1 MGESIAGM
9 TVGATTASSAK
20 TNGALIV
27 GGGVGVGGQVTAETV
42 QTIAGLTVGTTIAM
56 GCGLSGVTTLG
67 ASGATTLTADT
78 ASSSKTTGTL
88 VVTGGVGVS
97 GQVTADTAKFGSVVI
112 GKESAAAINHAL
124 GLGSGPLLNSE
135 CTSNSKCGN
144 CLGDCDNDVDCLA
157 GHTCLQ
163 REDGDPVAVCTGTP
177 NTMSGP
183 TTGWD
188 TSGDYCI
195 WNGDITS
202 NTASGT
208 FQHHYYTLAGNTC
221 SLASSVGSFSLT
233 SSYITSTS
241 VVLASVSGYTGTLGT
256 NGIPAI
262 VVASIGSGSA
272 TLTVCNTGS
281 NALAGVLT
289 FNYAIF

>member
-1 MGESIAGM
+1 
-9 TVGATTASSAK
+9 
-20 TNGALIV
+20 
-27 GGGVGVGGQVTAETV
+27 
-42 QTIAGLTVGTTIAM
+42 TIAM
-56 GCGLSGVTTLG
+56 GGALSGVTTLAMGGGLSGVTTLG

-88 VVTGGVGVS
+88 VVTGGGGFS
-97 GQVTADTAKFGSVVI
+97 GQVTADTVKADSVVI
-112 GKESAAAINHAL
+112 SSKGSAAAFNHAL
-124 GLGSGPLLNSE
+124 GLGSGPLLNTE

-144 CLGDCDNDVDCLA
+144 CLGDCDDDVDCLA
-157 GHTCLQ
+157 GHICLQ

-177 NTMSGP
+177 NG
-183 TTGWD
+183 D
-188 TSGDYCI
+188 GDYCI